1 MASRKPVTAAALA
14 GFITAGLA
22 AADVPIAVYHDATY
36 SLSESCGIPCSGVGA
51 EPVGTACPKA
61 GDVATSDCQPYLL
74 SYNGAVCVAPTA
86 AECVLIHDDV
96 WGCEFPK
103 TSYTSAVEAETIAA
117 YDGESSSWEAG
128 HDEGVQVGD
137 EEEETPT
144 GVHYDTTVDAPLGV
158 NCEVATET
166 PTQGHTTEG
175 GKYYGSTGTATS
187 PGTTESTSGGK
198 TTVDHGT
205 TIIHYGSTITEGVV
219 KGGYG
224 PADAKV
230 VDSTTLVDHSTDTT
244 ETTESGNIS
253 GGYDTAGTITES
265 GATTEGYT
273 TGGTTHETTEGGTV
287 DYNADTTEE
296 SPDTTT
302 VDYKPEETGGQHYE
316 TPSEVGA
323 QDYTPE
329 TDKPCDDTDAPT
341 HQTTYAPTEETTY
354 G

>member
-287 DYNADTTEE
+287 DYNAGTTEE

-302 VDYKPEETGGQHYE
+302 
-316 TPSEVGA
+316 
-323 QDYTPE
+323 
-329 TDKPCDDTDAPT
+329 
-341 HQTTYAPTEETTY
+341 
-354 G
+354 